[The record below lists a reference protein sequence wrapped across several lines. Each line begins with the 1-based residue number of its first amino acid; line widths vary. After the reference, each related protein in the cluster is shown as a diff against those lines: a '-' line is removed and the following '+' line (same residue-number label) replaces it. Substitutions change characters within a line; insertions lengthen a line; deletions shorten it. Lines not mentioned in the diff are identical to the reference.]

1 MASNKA
7 RGWWGYIILFGIG
20 AFVIGWWFDA
30 EWFLRLSYAGQYKV
44 QAEQVTVAKKP
55 HDCDFMQ
62 APMGSKNCHYKP
74 VATPFM
80 PSEPGSPLKYNH
92 VDVDWEKVQD

>member
-1 MASNKA
+1 MMASNKA
-7 RGWWGYIILFGIG
+7 GGWVFIIVVVLGIFGIG
-20 AFVIGWWFDA
+20 WWVDA
-30 EWFLRLSYAGQYKV
+30 EWFLKWSYANHYKV
-44 QAEQVTVAKKP
+44 TTEQVTVAKKP

-80 PSEPGSPLKYNH
+80 PSTPGSPLTYNH